1 MHRSI
6 FSFFIQRRRVLAS
19 CIVIITSLGLNACS
33 GKDDKPVGNVTGLP
47 WQIETFEDGS
57 SEVFGVHLN
66 QTTLAEVNELLGED
80 VEKAIIV
87 DQSNQTGL
95 EMYLKRFKAGVL
107 EGKLILTGDFSPS
120 ELEAMINNLDQ
131 GKYMASGAR
140 ILTPTPADWETA
152 QHHKVSAIAF
162 VPAINLDRDLI
173 EQRFG
178 IAKEVLK
185 VDDQLHFLYPSL
197 GLSIALNENGK
208 EVLQYVAPK
217 HFHKL
222 RQPLLNNSQSTLEKG
237 ND

>member
-1 MHRSI
+1 MRRSI
-6 FSFFIQRRRVLAS
+6 LPLFTPRRVKLAS
-19 CIVIITSLGLNACS
+19 CIVLLASLGLSACGS
-33 GKDDKPVGNVTGLP
+33 KTDKPVGNVTGLP

-66 QTTLAEVNELLGED
+66 QTTLAQVEELLGEG

-87 DQSNQTGL
+87 DQSNQIGL

-107 EGKLILTGDFSPS
+107 EGKLILTGAFSPS
-120 ELEAMINNLDQ
+120 ELEAMINNLEQ

-152 QHHKVSAIAF
+152 QHHKVAAIAF
-162 VPAINLDRDLI
+162 VPAINLDRELI

-178 IAKEVLK
+178 KAKEVLN
-185 VDDQLHFLYPSL
+185 VAEQLHFLYPSL
-197 GLSIALNENGK
+197 GLSIALNDNGK